1 MASIFTHPEFINSYL
16 ISNVDDDEDEFD
28 EVLEERKLVSLG
40 NCLYRKGL
48 DVREFDIETECGGN
62 YVKAWINSLTI
73 DSIEILS
80 KRIKL
85 YSYCYMLLIEGL
97 ITMEETILYNK
108 ENYSKCL
115 YYYFYLKPNFSILQ
129 TKRNFLACKGV
140 DMEKFD
146 CPICINTLL
155 DVEEKIQFNCSHS
168 VCNTCFHSYIDS
180 LKADL
185 EPRCGICRS
194 IVNKVYVVKEDYL
207 DKIEKKYLGL

>member
-16 ISNVDDDEDEFD
+16 ISNDDDQDELD
-28 EVLEERKLVSLG
+28 EILDERKLISLG

-62 YVKAWINSLTI
+62 YVKAWINSLTMV
-73 DSIEILS
+73 SIEILS

-85 YSYCYMLLIEGL
+85 YSYCIMLLTEGL
-97 ITMEETILYNK
+97 ITMEETIFHNK

-129 TKRNFLACKGV
+129 TKRNFLACKGF
-140 DMEKFD
+140 DTGKFD
-146 CPICINTLL
+146 CPICITNLL
-155 DVEEKIQFNCSHS
+155 NEDEKINYNCSHS

-180 LKADL
+180 LKAHVL
-185 EPRCGICRS
+185 PTCSLCRS
-194 IVNKVYVVKEDYL
+194 IVNKVYVVNEDYL